1 MGSLDTDAAQLKT
14 LEGLLDTHAFQCTY
28 DSISHLIEHK
38 GDTKLVW
45 TAPRGFPALSCRA
58 LTIEGRSLS
67 LRERCRST
75 RSSTCK

>member
-45 TAPRGFPALSCRA
+45 TAPRGFPALSC
-58 LTIEGRSLS
+58 
-67 LRERCRST
+67 
-75 RSSTCK
+75 